1 MALRTPLDVDT
12 CQATHH
18 GRGCF
23 IGQREERGLRKQ
35 AAAYRDPGRPTAIAQ
50 YAIVA
55 NTDEPFGDHMEQL
68 CGEANYVASEP

>member
-1 MALRTPLDVDT
+1 MALWTPLDVDA
-12 CQATHH
+12 CQATQH
-18 GRGCF
+18 GRGGC

-35 AAAYRDPGRPTAIAQ
+35 AAAYRDPGRTTAIAQ